1 MTISKVEPDL
11 RQIIQTL
18 RDGDLET
25 AKNRTVELIECACR
39 MSGPMYREEVIQ
51 RGPQQEKPTYNSAA
65 GKLRILT
72 KDLRDVSFTMRRGTQ
87 TDALEMAERASG
99 RLPGFRKGRTDI
111 VCIAPPGRP
120 LPVDQ
125 GRAWLVTG
133 PTLLGTTSQPDASA
147 LFPFVVSRPPLSGAR
162 RSRRAPAA

>member
-1 MTISKVEPDL
+1 MTISKVEPEL

-18 RDGDLET
+18 RDGDLEM

-72 KDLRDVSFTMRRGTQ
+72 KALRDVSFTMRRGTQ
-87 TDALEMAERASG
+87 TDALEMAERALG
-99 RLPGFRKGRTDI
+99 VFL
-111 VCIAPPGRP
+111 
-120 LPVDQ
+120 
-125 GRAWLVTG
+125 G
-133 PTLLGTTSQPDASA
+133 PERVA
-147 LFPFVVSRPPLSGAR
+147 LK
-162 RSRRAPAA
+162 